1 MMLQQKIKQ
10 LADNE
15 TDVSNCM
22 KDRRGLIILDFE
34 YLSLAIC
41 GPEFLIDF
49 HFYRLAMKA
58 SLIER
63 IC

>member
-1 MMLQQKIKQ
+1 MLHEKIMQ
-10 LADNE
+10 LSDNE

-22 KDRRGLIILDFE
+22 KDRRGFIILDFE

-41 GPEFLIDF
+41 DPGFLIDF
-49 HFYRLAMKA
+49 HFCRLAMKA